1 MNMLDLALALVA
13 YLFGSISTAIV
24 TCKLMGLPDPRTV
37 GSGNP
42 GATNVLRVGGKKA
55 ALITLVGDSVK
66 AVIPVLIGKA
76 FGLDDGSLGVLAVAA
91 FLGHLF
97 PVFFRFQGGK
107 GVATAA
113 GAILALD
120 WRLGLGLLGV
130 WLAMA
135 FTFRYSSLAALTASL
150 ASPLLAWYIHPAFV
164 WPCLAMSIALVW
176 RHKSNI
182 QKLLAGQEDKIGAK
196 KGKKAEEA
204 TGDGE
209 A

>member
-1 MNMLDLALALVA
+1 MLDLALALVA

-42 GATNVLRVGGKKA
+42 GATNVLRLGGKKA

-76 FGLDDGSLGVLAVAA
+76 FGLEELSLGILAVAA

-120 WRLGLGLLGV
+120 WVLGLGLLGV
-130 WLAMA
+130 WLGMA
-135 FTFRYSSLAALTASL
+135 LVFRYSSLAALTASI
-150 ASPLLAWYIHPAFV
+150 ASPILAWFLHPAYA
-164 WPCLAMSIALVW
+164 WACLAMSIALVW

-182 QKLLAGQEDKIGAK
+182 QKLLAGEEDKIGAK
-196 KGKKAEEA
+196 KEKKEA
-204 TGDGE
+204 
-209 A
+209 